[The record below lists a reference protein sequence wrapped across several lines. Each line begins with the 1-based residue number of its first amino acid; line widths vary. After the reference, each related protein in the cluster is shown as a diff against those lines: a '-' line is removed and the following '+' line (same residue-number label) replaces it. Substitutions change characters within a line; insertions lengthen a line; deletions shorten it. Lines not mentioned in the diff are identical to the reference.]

1 MYNTEKLMRKYPML
15 SAAWDECT
23 QIWKG
28 IEQNGKVHK
37 FNRKAM
43 RKIVKSEQAKV
54 DDRYLSSKDN
64 MINPVGKPGSD
75 ERLEAY
81 VYITRQPTKN
91 HHLGRKHYLPET
103 TYGRDGA
110 AVLNCL

>member
-23 QIWKG
+23 QIWQG
-28 IEQNGKVHK
+28 IEQNGNVHK

-43 RKIVKSEQAKV
+43 REIVKSEQAKV

-64 MINPVGKPGSD
+64 MINPIGKPGSV
-75 ERLEAY
+75 ERLEAL
-81 VYITRQPTKN
+81 R
-91 HHLGRKHYLPET
+91 LHYET
-103 TYGRDGA
+103 TNEQSPFGE
-110 AVLNCL
+110 

>member
-23 QIWKG
+23 QIWQG
-28 IEQNGKVHK
+28 IEQNGTLHK

-43 RKIVKSEQAKV
+43 REIVKSEQAKV

-64 MINPVGKPGSD
+64 MINPS
-75 ERLEAY
+75 R
-81 VYITRQPTKN
+81 
-91 HHLGRKHYLPET
+91 
-103 TYGRDGA
+103 
-110 AVLNCL
+110 